1 MLSVAIFMLV
11 TQAKPVDKLAPYRP
25 PASIFTMLVA
35 CGDGDDSV
43 DAAAAAAADDDDT
56 INSIHHCDSNILIAP
71 PIIIIHTTM

>member
-35 CGDGDDSV
+35 CGDGDDDDHAGDRD
-43 DAAAAAAADDDDT
+43 DAYDDATSNT
-56 INSIHHCDSNILIAP
+56 IHACDSNILIAP
-71 PIIIIHTTM
+71 PIIIIHSAM